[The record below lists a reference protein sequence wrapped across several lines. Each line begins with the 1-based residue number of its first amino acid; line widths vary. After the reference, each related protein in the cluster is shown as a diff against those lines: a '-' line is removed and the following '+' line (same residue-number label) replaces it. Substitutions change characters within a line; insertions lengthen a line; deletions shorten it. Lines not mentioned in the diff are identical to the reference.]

1 MVLNKKQT
9 TVAYRCPHCGAGVM
23 SIVDVFTLGADMIK
37 LRCSCHNSEMTIV
50 RQKDSVRLSVPCILC
65 PKPHSFTVSSSVFF
79 GNEEFFLQ
87 CPYSDMNICFI
98 GEQNAVKAE
107 LARTELELLELM
119 EKNGITDFSALH
131 SGEEEDEYT
140 ADPEACAAALFV
152 VRELEAEGK
161 IYCKCER
168 EGAPEDRFEVELC
181 DDGMIVVCREC
192 GAKRHISTD
201 NSLDFHAFLDADALY
216 LE

>member
-1 MVLNKKQT
+1 
-9 TVAYRCPHCGAGVM
+9 
-23 SIVDVFTLGADMIK
+23 
-37 LRCSCHNSEMTIV
+37 
-50 RQKDSVRLSVPCILC
+50 
-65 PKPHSFTVSSSVFF
+65 
-79 GNEEFFLQ
+79 
-87 CPYSDMNICFI
+87 MNICFI

-201 NSLDFHAFLDADALY
+201 NLLDFHAFLDTDALY